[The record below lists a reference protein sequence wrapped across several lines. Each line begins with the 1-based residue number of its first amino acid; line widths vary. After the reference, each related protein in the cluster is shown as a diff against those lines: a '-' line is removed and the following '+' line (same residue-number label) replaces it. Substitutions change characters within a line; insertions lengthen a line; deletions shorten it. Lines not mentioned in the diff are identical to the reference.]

1 MESYTSFA
9 KVYDTFMDNV
19 PYDQWC
25 EYLHGLLKQYG
36 VEKGIVLDLGC
47 GTGSVTEQLAMRGYD
62 MIGVDYS
69 SEMLDMAMQKD
80 SRTAY
85 NILYLLQDM
94 REFELYGTVNAVV
107 SLCDSMNYMTEE
119 DDLLTVF
126 ELVNNYLDPGGVFIF
141 DLNTEYKYR
150 ELLGEQTIA
159 ESRDDCSFI
168 WENYYDEEEMLNEYE
183 LTLFVKEEEHQLY
196 ERFQEIHYQKA
207 FSLERVKVLLE
218 QAGLEFVTVY
228 DAMTQEP
235 AKEDSERVY
244 FVAREISK
252 PRDIVNSVY

>member
-19 PYDQWC
+19 PYDLWC
-25 EYLHGLLKQYG
+25 GYLHELLKQYG
-36 VEKGIVLDLGC
+36 VEKGIILDLGC
-47 GTGSVTEQLAMRGYD
+47 GTGSVTEQLAVRGYD

-119 DDLLTVF
+119 EDLLTVF

-207 FSLERVKVLLE
+207 FSLERVKGLLE
-218 QAGLEFVTVY
+218 QVGLEFVAVY

-235 AKEDSERVY
+235 PKEDSERVY

-252 PRDIVNSVY
+252 